1 MSNKVA
7 RALCMPRAQLVD
19 KIIVNIISIIEHNWN
34 RRVRLVVFDMFVYKM
49 LDYDSY
55 LLLKLCIGWTVIY
68 V

>member
-7 RALCMPRAQLVD
+7 RALCMPRAQSVD

-34 RRVRLVVFDMFVYKM
+34 RRVRLVVFDMFVYKI

-55 LLLKLCIGWTVIY
+55 LLLKLCIS
-68 V
+68 